1 MDEYVANPVLTTQVV
16 DEYQPNSMSGA
27 TRILEVNRVP
37 NLIDQVLNIA
47 AYPSLHDYVA
57 PQEQVESQYAPVHH
71 VNYNN
76 SLWYNPQE
84 INYTNSILEASSK

>member
-1 MDEYVANPVLTTQVV
+1 
-16 DEYQPNSMSGA
+16 MSGA

-47 AYPSLHDYVA
+47 AYPSLHDYDA
-57 PQEQVESQYAPVHH
+57 PQEQVEYQYAPVHH

-76 SLWYNPQE
+76 SLLHNPQE
-84 INYTNSILEASSK
+84 INYTNSVLEASSK